1 MKRPWNEEH
10 YENSA
15 LAYEKEPFIRGTLGE
30 VDFIE
35 KEINYDKQSR
45 ILDVGCGTG
54 RHSIE
59 LARRGYSNIVGVDL
73 SSSLI
78 DRAKQIAED
87 ERLSVNFFV
96 EDACQLKYE
105 IEFDLAIM
113 LCEGAFSIV
122 ESDEKDIQILRGIHR
137 AMKPDAKLIMTC
149 GNALYQI
156 VNSKGDKFDL
166 LTFRESCKL
175 ESIDDYGNI
184 RELDCNQR
192 YYAPTELRYIMT
204 SIGFNVIGIYNSEL
218 GNYSRDTKLTKDA
231 FEMLVIPTK

>member
-15 LAYEKEPFIRGTLGE
+15 LAYEKESFIHGTKGE

-35 KEINYDKQSR
+35 NEINYDKQSR

-59 LARRGYSNIVGVDL
+59 LARRGYNYIIGVDL
-73 SSSLI
+73 SSSMI
-78 DRAKQIAED
+78 ERAKQIADNEQ
-87 ERLSVNFFV
+87 LLVSFLV

-105 IEFDLAIM
+105 NEFDLVIM

-122 ESDEKDIQILRGIHR
+122 ESDEKDIQIMQGIHT
-137 AMKPDAKLIMTC
+137 AMKPKAKLIMTC

-156 VNSKGDKFDL
+156 VNSKGNKFNL
-166 LTFRESCKL
+166 STFRESFKL
-175 ESIDDYGNI
+175 ESIDDDGNI
-184 RELDCNQR
+184 KELDCNQR
-192 YYAPTELRYIMT
+192 YYVHSELRYIMT
-204 SIGFNVIGIYNSEL
+204 NIGFDVIGIYNSEL
-218 GNYSRDTKLTKDA
+218 GNYSRDTKLTEDA
-231 FEMLVIPTK
+231 FEMLVIATK

>member
-1 MKRPWNEEH
+1 MKKPWNEEH

-15 LAYEKEPFIRGTLGE
+15 LAYEKESFIQRTLGE

-35 KEINYDKQSR
+35 KEINYDKRSR

-59 LARRGYSNIVGVDL
+59 LARRGYGNIVGVDL
-73 SSSLI
+73 SGSMI
-78 DRAKQIAED
+78 ERAKQLAD
-87 ERLSVNFFV
+87 NERLSINFFV
-96 EDACQLKYE
+96 EDACQLKYDS
-105 IEFDLAIM
+105 EFDLVIM

-137 AMKPDAKLIMTC
+137 AMNPDAKLIITC

-156 VNSKGDKFDL
+156 VNSKGDKFNL
-166 LTFRESCKL
+166 STFRESCKL
-175 ESIDDYGNI
+175 ESIDDNGNI

-192 YYAPTELRYIMT
+192 YYVPSELRYIMT
-204 SIGFNVIGIYNSEL
+204 HIGFRVIDFYNSEL
-218 GNYSRDTKLTKDA
+218 GDYSRDNELTRDA
-231 FEMLVIPTK
+231 FEMLIIATK